1 MAINVSTKLLKEKG
15 LFFSYRARPIH
26 TIIFKLKGFC
36 YEIIRKAKRK
46 RVIKKLSHTSIAQS
60 KDIQLGKNLNESNI
74 FKYKEQF
81 KSVGYTF
88 IEDFFSRETH
98 DQLCDFFPDQI
109 FFNAP
114 RNGAKY
120 YFWSEESR
128 WINNDENTT
137 FKASRGKDFFDLYPA
152 YKELYRFLQSEEM
165 SKKVKEITGSKNADL
180 HSIAL
185 TRAEEGS
192 YLAPHLDTVAKKG
205 KPGDKIMMNFI
216 YFLLAGGASPEDSGG
231 TGLYNDNEFK
241 EPVFI
246 PPTIRNSALLYD
258 SIQQYNHGFN
268 TMAQGSFRWAIVF
281 QFKIS

>member
-26 TIIFKLKGFC
+26 TIIFKLRGFY
-36 YEIIRKAKRK
+36 YEIIRKVKRK

-60 KDIQLGKNLNESNI
+60 KDIQLGRNLNESNI

-98 DQLCDFFPDQI
+98 DQLCDFFPDQV

-128 WINNDENTT
+128 WVNNDENTT
-137 FKASRGKDFFDLYPA
+137 FKASRGKVFFDLYPA

-165 SKKVKEITGSKNADL
+165 SKKVKEITGSKNAHL

-231 TGLYNDNEFK
+231 TGLYHDNEFK

-246 PPTIRNSALLYD
+246 PPRIRNSALLYD
-258 SIQQYNHGFN
+258 SIEQYNHGFN